1 LSVSRVLTVKS
12 GHDEDG
18 LAVMGDVGDNR
29 VRSISN
35 LKMCWRMTEGLWLVV
50 RRERGGL
57 GSF

>member
-1 LSVSRVLTVKS
+1 VKS